1 MNEINNNE
9 ISNNEIKLDN
19 SFSSNSD
26 FYLLD
31 NSYNK
36 EIQKKKDLI
45 QTEIIDKKY
54 EYKHF
59 EDFCNSRKHVNGNI
73 YLFSYEELKSLID
86 DFVKYHTPHPNQGSN
101 DSQFINRKQ
110 CKKIEKTDFNGKKFK
125 ITISN
130 PKEIKTS
137 FYQQNYTCYEIN
149 TDPLLWKVLR
159 RYSDFIWLRETLM
172 KLYPGI
178 YCPPIPEKKAG
189 PARLEDKFIEKR
201 RLFLTQFI
209 NDLCKNEIFKSSDA
223 LNDFLS
229 IQDRNRFEKIKDIY
243 NSKTAPVLLEDNFSF
258 TGYVNLMEDSKKL
271 DNYFNN
277 IEKYLEMQ
285 SQIIEDMKENLKS
298 YYTNI
303 NQAYLNMCDIE
314 KNLNLLNK
322 LNMQYSV
329 KEEIS
334 KTYEEFWKFF
344 KNWKSIQYEENDIIK
359 RHIKRFFKYISMESI
374 AFVELITKRKEYKN
388 NYLDKSIKLNDKK
401 EKFWKDKNINN
412 WEIENIKESEK
423 LLLFNDKKYAFDRMC
438 SSESKNIS
446 NLYDMVCYLNYTIN
460 EEFKT
465 FINIQRKKF
474 IINVKEFCEEFKNNL
489 NKAVE
494 SWSQIASL
502 GFTKI

>member
-9 ISNNEIKLDN
+9 ISNIEKIDN

-26 FYLLD
+26 FFLLD
-31 NSYNK
+31 NNNNNES
-36 EIQKKKDLI
+36 QKKKDLI
-45 QTEIIDKKY
+45 QTEIINKNY

-59 EDFCNSRKHVNGNI
+59 QDFCNSRKQVNGNLN
-73 YLFSYEELKSLID
+73 LFSYNELKSLID
-86 DFVKYHTPHPNQGSN
+86 DFVKYHTPHPNKGSN
-101 DSQFINRKQ
+101 NSEFINRKQ
-110 CKKIEKTDFNGKKFK
+110 CKKIEKAGFYGKNFT

-149 TDPLLWKVLR
+149 TQPTLWKVLR
-159 RYSDFIWLRETLM
+159 RYSDFIWLRETII

-209 NDLCKNEIFKSSDA
+209 NDLCKIEIFKSSDV
-223 LNDFLS
+223 LIDFLS
-229 IQDRNRFEKIKDIY
+229 IQDRDRFEKIKDNF
-243 NSKTAPVLLEDNFSF
+243 NSKNAPVLLEDNFSF

-277 IEKYLEMQ
+277 IGNYLEMQ
-285 SQIIEDMKENLKS
+285 SQILDDMKENLKS

-303 NQAYLNMCDIE
+303 NQAYLNMGDIE
-314 KNLNLLNK
+314 KNFNLLNK

-334 KTYEEFWKFF
+334 KTYYEFWKFF

-359 RHIKRFFKYISMESI
+359 RHIKRFFKYISMESL
-374 AFVELITKRKEYKN
+374 AFVELIKKRKEYKDN
-388 NYLDKSIKLNDKK
+388 FLDKSLKLNEKK
-401 EKFWKDKNINN
+401 EKLWKDKNLKN
-412 WEIENIKESEK
+412 WEIENINENEK
-423 LLLFNDKKYAFDRMC
+423 LLLFNDKEYAFDKMC
-438 SSESKNIS
+438 SSETKSVN
-446 NLYDMVCYLNYTIN
+446 NLHDMICYLNYTIN
-460 EEFKT
+460 EEFKN
-465 FINIQRKKF
+465 FINIQSKKF
-474 IINVKEFCEEFKNNL
+474 IVNIKDFSEEFKDNL

-502 GFTKI
+502 SFTKI